1 MRSIKSFTVPAMAA
15 CALMAGTALGQTQAP
30 STPPATTQAA
40 PPVTTPAP
48 PPGVAPATP
57 PSSGGLTA
65 RPITPPTHHRMT
77 LAQRFDAANTTHD
90 GHLTLAQ
97 AKAANMNSVVK
108 NFDQMD
114 VAKRGYVTID
124 DIHTFNRNRHRVR
137 AGKAAPKLEAQ

>member
-1 MRSIKSFTVPAMAA
+1 
-15 CALMAGTALGQTQAP
+15 
-30 STPPATTQAA
+30 
-40 PPVTTPAP
+40 
-48 PPGVAPATP
+48 
-57 PSSGGLTA
+57 
-65 RPITPPTHHRMT
+65 MT